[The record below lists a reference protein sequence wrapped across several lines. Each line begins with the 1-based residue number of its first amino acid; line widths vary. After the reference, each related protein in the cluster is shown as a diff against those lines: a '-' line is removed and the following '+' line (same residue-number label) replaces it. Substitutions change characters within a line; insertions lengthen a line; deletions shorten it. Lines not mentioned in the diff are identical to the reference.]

1 VNFTLAE
8 IAEALGLRKPAVDA
22 RLTGVAV
29 DSRKARTGDL
39 FVALSGARVD
49 GAEFAVS
56 AVAAGA
62 GAVLAARVPP
72 RLPAGFPLLV
82 VADPGNAL
90 LRFAAEVK
98 RQTAFRLA
106 AVAGSVGKTTTKE
119 FAAAILSQR
128 HVVEKTPGNQ
138 NSAIGF
144 PLSVLNFPKAPEWM
158 VGEMGMSA
166 LGEIGR
172 LSRAFT
178 PDVAAITVVAAEH
191 LEFLGSL
198 DGVAQANGEILEGLK
213 PEGTFVINA
222 DDPRIEAVAAGW
234 RGKKLRFGRGGAA
247 DVAVEDVAP
256 DESGT
261 RFRLK
266 TPTGS
271 IEIALKVPGLHQVS
285 NFLAASAVAIAAGAR
300 PEDCAAAA
308 PSLTAAAHRGE
319 FQRHVSGALLYDDAY
334 NASPPSMRA
343 ALDTLQLLAG
353 TRKIAVLGD
362 MLELGPEDL
371 WWHRDAGR
379 YAAARTDRLVCVGS
393 RARAIGEGAVETGLS
408 ADFVSFVDSPEEAAI
423 LLDPLLAPGDAV
435 LFKASRG
442 IGLDRAVAKLARTG
456 KRDSGSAR
464 SVAR

>member
-1 VNFTLAE
+1 MNFTLAE
-8 IAEALGLRKPAVDA
+8 VAAALGLRKPAADA

-39 FVALSGARVD
+39 FVAISGARVD

-62 GAVLAARVPP
+62 GAVLATRVPP
-72 RLPAGFPLLV
+72 RLPSGFPLLLV
-82 VADPGNAL
+82 PDPGDAL

-128 HVVEKTPGNQ
+128 HAVEKTPGNQ

-234 RGKKLRFGRGGAA
+234 RGKKLRFGRGGAP

-271 IEIALKVPGLHQVS
+271 IEIALKIPGLHQVS

-319 FQRHVSGALLYDDAY
+319 FQRHASGALLYDDAY

-408 ADFVSFVDSPEEAAI
+408 AEAVSFVDSPEEAAV

-464 SVAR
+464 RVAR